1 MPVPIKKLIRYN
13 EGMLDIQFIRDNE
26 KLVEEKASQKNI
38 KVNIKKL
45 LELDTKR
52 RGLTPVV
59 EELRRQRRLNAEAS
73 QGRKPTNE
81 EIKNG
86 QDIKTKLIPKEQ
98 ELDQVEKQWKE
109 LLKQVPNTFPDD
121 TPLGG
126 EEANKPVK
134 HVGEAEKKSV
144 TDHATWG
151 EQKGYIDFERGAKV
165 AGNKFYY
172 LKGPLVEL
180 EFACIQLAM
189 QIAIKH
195 GFTPMTVP
203 HMVNEQTAEGTGFS
217 PRGEEDQI
225 YEIKDEDLSLIA
237 TAEIP
242 ITGYH
247 SGEILDKEKLP
258 ILYVGISPAYRKEA
272 GAYGKHSK
280 GLYRVHQFNKVEMYV
295 FCEPNESEKW
305 HDKLMDI
312 EEELC
317 KAFEIP
323 YQIVRIAAGDLG
335 APAYKKF
342 DIEYWSPVD
351 GAYRELMSCSNVTDY
366 QARRLNIRHKT
377 ADGSTQLVHTLNGTA
392 MAFSRVAIALIEN
405 HQDKEGNVHIPKALQ
420 QYMGGKEII
429 S

>member
-1 MPVPIKKLIRYN
+1 
-13 EGMLDIQFIRDNE
+13 MLDIQFIRENE
-26 KLVEEKASQKNI
+26 KLVQEKAKQKNI
-38 KVNIKKL
+38 EVNINKL

-52 RGLTPVV
+52 RELTPIV
-59 EELRRQRRLNAEAS
+59 EDLRRQRRENAETVKGS
-73 QGRKPTNE
+73 KPSE
-81 EIKNG
+81 GEIKKG
-86 QDIKTKLIPKEQ
+86 QEIKEKLNPKAE
-98 ELDQVEKQWKE
+98 ELEAIEKEWKQ
-109 LLKQVPNTFPDD
+109 LLKAVPNIFPDD

-134 HVGEAEKKSV
+134 HEGQAEKKAV
-144 TDHATWG
+144 QDHATWG
-151 EQKGYIDFERGAKV
+151 EEKGYIDFERGAKV

-180 EFACIQLAM
+180 EMACIQLAM
-189 QIAIKH
+189 QIAMKH

-225 YEIKDEDLSLIA
+225 YTIEGEDLSLIA

-247 SGEILDKEKLP
+247 AGEILDEDKLP
-258 ILYVGISPAYRKEA
+258 ILYVGLSPAYRKEA

-295 FCEPNESEKW
+295 FCDSSESAKW

-323 YQIVRIAAGDLG
+323 YQVVRIAAGDLG

-366 QARRLNIRHKT
+366 QARRLNIRHRNKDGKT
-377 ADGSTQLVHTLNGTA
+377 ELVHTLNGTA

-405 HQDKEGNVHIPKALQ
+405 HQDKEGNVRIPKALQ
-420 QYMGGKEII
+420 PFMAGKEKI
-429 S
+429 